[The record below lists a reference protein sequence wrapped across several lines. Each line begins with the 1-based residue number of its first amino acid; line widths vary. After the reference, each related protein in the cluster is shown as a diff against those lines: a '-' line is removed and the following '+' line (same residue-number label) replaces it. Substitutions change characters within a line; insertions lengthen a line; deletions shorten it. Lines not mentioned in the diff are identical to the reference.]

1 MPWAAIGSAIGNA
14 YGQYQQNKVQNS
26 QAIKQGEKNFWWN
39 FWAQNYF
46 MDKQN
51 EYNKPVNQMKRLA
64 EAGLNPNLV
73 YENGATTVSA
83 GPQGGANVAAPISR
97 SKYTIDALEKTAILK
112 QMQQKEAEID
122 YTRANTGAI
131 NANIDIKRA
140 ELELAREFNTA
151 RINAL
156 NATIA
161 STLASTRAKDADLPE
176 KRARSEIWNAIL
188 NAFRPNNEIPQL
200 W

>member
-14 YGQYQQNKVQNS
+14 YGQHQQNKVQNS

-46 MDKQN
+46 IDKQN

-97 SKYTIDALEKTAILK
+97 SKYTIDALEKSAIVNSIRK
-112 QMQQKEAEID
+112 QNADIESVNNNIELSRAEMELRRKLVD
-122 YTRANTGAI
+122 AQVRNI
-131 NANIDIKRA
+131 NAS
-140 ELELAREFNTA
+140 ARNTA
-151 RINAL
+151 ASAAYREADNRFLDSLGTSRIGNQWL
-156 NATIA
+156 SKGLEFFGRMFSRN
-161 STLASTRAKDADLPE
+161 
-176 KRARSEIWNAIL
+176 
-188 NAFRPNNEIPQL
+188 
-200 W
+200 